1 MRLIYLL
8 TTTLCLGAQ
17 SVPSAKFDD
26 TQYRKALG
34 LDSHIHMPG
43 NCKGAPD
50 GVYMRSGQSYYAC
63 ISGRNV
69 CNRDP
74 AEIPDRLMRAFDA
87 SRAQFDA
94 RASQLKANA
103 PTVRHL
109 TPVGSGIVAAAA
121 PSPAIVKLADE
132 KASAVAVGHTRSQ
145 VLEALGKPHS
155 RVSGDYEKFS
165 YRLQS
170 GKTLSLEFEGGQV
183 SKVRTVTPN

>member
-8 TTTLCLGAQ
+8 TTTLCLGTQ

-50 GVYMRSGQSYYAC
+50 GVYMRSGQSYDAC

-74 AEIPDRLMRAFDA
+74 AEIPDRLMRANGTPSDA
-87 SRAQFDA
+87 GSHGQGGLFRRLWTHSCRRTLA
-94 RASQLKANA
+94 R
-103 PTVRHL
+103 
-109 TPVGSGIVAAAA
+109 
-121 PSPAIVKLADE
+121 
-132 KASAVAVGHTRSQ
+132 RS
-145 VLEALGKPHS
+145 
-155 RVSGDYEKFS
+155 
-165 YRLQS
+165 
-170 GKTLSLEFEGGQV
+170 
-183 SKVRTVTPN
+183 